1 MKILNYHINNKLMLG
16 YLSDTQRFTPPHSLC
31 RYLIFLFLPALF
43 TLISCEKSDALLDN
57 SAPAA
62 TKAVSPDQLL
72 GDWNI
77 ESAVIP
83 VGSFTADISW
93 DGSCLE
99 ITHDSLRF
107 HRHDL
112 VYPASYPGETT
123 DVTLATYPYTIAD
136 NYLFIGRKSFKI
148 KPNPDTPS
156 VTLTSDS
163 WGVIVL
169 TKNQ

>member
-1 MKILNYHINNKLMLG
+1 MRILNHHISNKLLSG
-16 YLSDTQRFTPPHSLC
+16 YLSDTQRFTPPHSLY

-43 TLISCEKSDALLDN
+43 TLIGCEKSDGLSDN
-57 SAPAA
+57 PTPAT
-62 TKAVSPDQLL
+62 TKAVSQAQLL

-93 DGSCLE
+93 DGSRLE
-99 ITHDSLRF
+99 ISRDSLRF
-107 HRHDL
+107 HRHEL

-123 DVTLATYPYTIAD
+123 DVTLATYPYNIAD
-136 NYLFIGRKSFKI
+136 NYLYIGKKSFKI

-169 TKNQ
+169 SKNQ

>member
-1 MKILNYHINNKLMLG
+1 MKKLNYHITMNIVSG
-16 YLSDTQRFTPPHSLC
+16 YLSDTQRITPPSLYK
-31 RYLIFLFLPALF
+31 YLVSLFISAVFALS
-43 TLISCEKSDALLDN
+43 SCEKADLISDN
-57 SAPAA
+57 PAPTL
-62 TKAVSPDQLL
+62 TKAVSQEQLL

-83 VGSFTADISW
+83 VGSFAADIAW
-93 DGSCLE
+93 GGSRLE
-99 ITHDSLRF
+99 ISRDSLRF

>member
-1 MKILNYHINNKLMLG
+1 MRILNHHISNKLLSG
-16 YLSDTQRFTPPHSLC
+16 YLSDTQHFTPPHSLY

-43 TLISCEKSDALLDN
+43 TLISCEKSDGLSDN
-57 SAPAA
+57 PTPAT
-62 TKAVSPDQLL
+62 TKAVSQAQLL

-83 VGSFTADISW
+83 VGSFTADIAW
-93 DGSCLE
+93 DGSRLE
-99 ITHDSLRF
+99 ITRDSLRF

-123 DVTLATYPYTIAD
+123 DVTLATYPYNISD
-136 NYLFIGRKSFKI
+136 NCIYIERRSFEI
-148 KPNPDTPS
+148 KPTPDTPS

-169 TKNQ
+169 TK

>member
-1 MKILNYHINNKLMLG
+1 M
-16 YLSDTQRFTPPHSLC
+16 SQ
-31 RYLIFLFLPALF
+31 A
-43 TLISCEKSDALLDN
+43 
-57 SAPAA
+57 
-62 TKAVSPDQLL
+62 QLL

-93 DGSCLE
+93 DGSRLE
-99 ITHDSLRF
+99 ISRDSLRF

-112 VYPASYPGETT
+112 VFPSSYPGETT
-123 DVTLATYPYTIAD
+123 DVTLATYSYSIVD
-136 NYLFIGRKSFKI
+136 NYLYTDSHAFFIELHL
-148 KPNPDTPS
+148 DAPS

-169 TKNQ
+169 NQD

>member
-1 MKILNYHINNKLMLG
+1 MIG
-16 YLSDTQRFTPPHSLC
+16 SFRTASPRSLY
-31 RYLIFLFLPALF
+31 RYLIYLFLPALF
-43 TLISCEKSDALLDN
+43 TLISCEKSDAFLDN
-57 SAPAA
+57 PVPTT
-62 TKAVSPDQLL
+62 TKAVSQEQLL

-83 VGSFTADISW
+83 VGSFTADIAW
-93 DGSCLE
+93 DGSRLE
-99 ITHDSLRF
+99 ISRDSLRF

-123 DVTLATYPYTIAD
+123 DVTLATYPYNIAY
-136 NYLFIGRKSFKI
+136 NYLYIDSYPFKM

-169 TKNQ
+169 IKNK

>member
-1 MKILNYHINNKLMLG
+1 M
-16 YLSDTQRFTPPHSLC
+16 SQ
-31 RYLIFLFLPALF
+31 
-43 TLISCEKSDALLDN
+43 
-57 SAPAA
+57 
-62 TKAVSPDQLL
+62 DQLL
-72 GDWNI
+72 GDWVI
-77 ESAVIP
+77 ESAIIP

-93 DGSCLE
+93 DGSRLE
-99 ITHDSLRF
+99 ISRDSLRF

-123 DVTLATYPYTIAD
+123 DVTLAIYPYKISD
-136 NYLFIGRKSFKI
+136 NFLYIDRKSFEI
-148 KPNPDTPS
+148 KPNPDTSS

>member
-1 MKILNYHINNKLMLG
+1 MIGSFRTASPY
-16 YLSDTQRFTPPHSLC
+16 SLY

-43 TLISCEKSDALLDN
+43 TLISCEKSDALLYN

-77 ESAVIP
+77 ESAIIP
-83 VGSFTADISW
+83 VGYFTADISW

-99 ITHDSLRF
+99 ITHDFLRF

-123 DVTLATYPYTIAD
+123 DVTLATYPYKISD
-136 NYLFIGRKSFKI
+136 NFLYIDRKSFEI
-148 KPNPDTPS
+148 KPNPDTSS

-169 TKNQ
+169 TKKQ